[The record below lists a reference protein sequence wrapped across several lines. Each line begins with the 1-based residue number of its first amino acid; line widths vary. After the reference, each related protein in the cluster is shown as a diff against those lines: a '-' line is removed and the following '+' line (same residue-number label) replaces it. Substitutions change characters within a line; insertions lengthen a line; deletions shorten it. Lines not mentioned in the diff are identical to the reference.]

1 MIMERRTLEAS
12 KRKGHRLVLLPELVH
27 ELLEGHERRVKLD
40 PQRLGVIADG
50 EVGGHRR
57 RAACVAH
64 YRGQHPR
71 EGREALLGVPES
83 SEREGGRLPP

>member
-1 MIMERRTLEAS
+1 MRAHAGMLMERRTLEAS
-12 KRKGHRLVLLPELVH
+12 KRKGHRVVLLPELVH

-57 RAACVAH
+57 RAATI
-64 YRGQHPR
+64 YGQCQ
-71 EGREALLGVPES
+71 LGETQA
-83 SEREGGRLPP
+83 RRHGNHLD